1 MAQVDNDNNANNNN
15 ENENENE
22 KKTMDAAQLQT
33 FKQLRVQS
41 GALKRYTKEL
51 RSYMK
56 ELNELKSQLKNII
69 NNNDD
74 EKQNKAK
81 KIEIKQQVF
90 CILYL

>member
-1 MAQVDNDNNANNNN
+1 MAQVNNDNND
-15 ENENENE
+15 ENANENE

-56 ELNELKSQLKNII
+56 ELNELKSQLEDMR

-74 EKQNKAK
+74 EKQDKAK

-90 CILYL
+90 